1 MRVGLANQPAS
12 FLNQKPEMDNA
23 IDQNHG
29 PVSGEKPSANPLL
42 DLAVERTTL
51 ALERTQL
58 AWVRTVIGFI
68 TAGFA
73 IDKGTA
79 ILHQSRVVSGVAW
92 SRNGH
97 FAGLLLTITATILM
111 TAVTLLYIRRSAE
124 LNRMQPMKTSPFAP
138 TALLSIFVCV
148 VGGITIYF
156 LNIDW

>member
-1 MRVGLANQPAS
+1 MRVGLASRPAS
-12 FLNQKPEMDNA
+12 FLNQNTEMEKA
-23 IDQNHG
+23 IDQNLG
-29 PVSGEKPSANPLL
+29 AMSGGMPPGNPVF

-51 ALERTQL
+51 AHERTQL
-58 AWVRTVIGFI
+58 AWVRTVLGFI

-79 ILHQSRVVSGVAW
+79 ILHESRVVSGVAW

-97 FAGLLLTITATILM
+97 FAGLLLTITATVLM
-111 TAVTLLYIRRSAE
+111 TVVTLLYIRRSIE
-124 LNRMQPMKTSPFAP
+124 LNRMQPLKKSPLAP
-138 TALLSIFVCV
+138 TALLSIFLCV